1 MIALISGLRDWISH
15 RMGWETYDEAY
26 KRIRAEVDRDFPPMT
41 AEEFRLHNEKA
52 AIAKEVIRR
61 RLDGPNGEYERGIE
75 GLQ

>member
-1 MIALISGLRDWISH
+1 MIALMSGLRDWISH

-26 KRIRAEVDRDFPPMT
+26 ARIATEIERDFPRMT
-41 AEEFRLHNEKA
+41 AEERRLQDEMA

-61 RLDGPNGEYERGIE
+61 RLDGPDGEYERGIE